1 MQNITTDIQFTIYN
15 SEVDPVSIIR
25 NEELILLRAEANIGL
40 TNLATAVT
48 DIDFIRANAGG
59 LDPYAG
65 VVDQA
70 SLLDEL
76 LYNKRYSLL
85 FEGGHR
91 WIDLRRYG
99 KLNELPRDLPTH
111 TVFDRYPFPIAEC
124 DARVPAPAQGCSPVA
139 GTP

>member
-1 MQNITTDIQFTIYN
+1 
-15 SEVDPVSIIR
+15 
-25 NEELILLRAEANIGL
+25 
-40 TNLATAVT
+40 
-48 DIDFIRANAGG
+48 
-59 LDPYAG
+59 
-65 VVDQA
+65 
-70 SLLDEL
+70 LLDEL

-99 KLNELPRDLPTH
+99 KLGELPRDLPTH

-124 DARVPAPAQGCSPVA
+124 DARVPTPSQGCSPVS